1 MLDSPSVARPVAAL
15 IDELGRLPQ
24 VGPKTAQRLAYFL
37 LRAPAER
44 SRTLAQAIL
53 DVKEKIVLCSECF
66 NLTEEIPCGICRA
79 VSRDHSLICAVEDPI
94 DILAL
99 ERTHAFRGVY
109 HVLHGALNPL
119 EGIGP
124 DELKIT
130 ELLARLR
137 SGGVRELVLATNPTL
152 EGDATADYI
161 AREVRAAGLA
171 TAVTRLG
178 RGLPVGG
185 DLEYADDLTISRAL
199 ESRRPL

>member
-1 MLDSPSVARPVAAL
+1 MLDSTSVARPVAAL
-15 IDELGRLPQ
+15 IDELARLPQ
-24 VGPKTAQRLAYFL
+24 IGPKTAQRLAYHL
-37 LRAPAER
+37 LRAPTER
-44 SRTLAQAIL
+44 AQTLAQAIL
-53 DVKEKIVLCSECF
+53 DVKEKVVLCSECF
-66 NLTEEIPCGICRA
+66 NLTEEVPCAICA
-79 VSRDHSLICAVEDPI
+79 APTRDHGLLCVVEDPI
-94 DILAL
+94 DILSL
-99 ERTHAFRGVY
+99 ERTHVFRGVY

-124 DELKIT
+124 DELKIK

-137 SGGVRELVLATNPTL
+137 NGDVREVVLATNPTL

-161 AREVRAAGLA
+161 HRELRNAGLKPQ
-171 TAVTRLG
+171 VTRIG

>member
-1 MLDSPSVARPVAAL
+1 MLDSVSVARPVAAL

-24 VGPKTAQRLAYFL
+24 IGPKTAQRLAYFL

-44 SRTLAQAIL
+44 SQTLAQAIL
-53 DVKEKIVLCSECF
+53 DVKEKIVICTECF
-66 NLTEEIPCGICRA
+66 NLTEEVPCAICTAR
-79 VSRDHSLICAVEDPI
+79 SRDHGLICAVEDPI
-94 DILAL
+94 DILSL

-124 DELKIT
+124 DELKIA

-137 SGGVRELVLATNPTL
+137 RTPVQELVLATNPTL

-161 AREVRAAGLA
+161 AREVKAAGLH
-171 TAVTRLG
+171 TTVTRLG